1 MQVKDTFY
9 RFTATTLEEMQ
20 ANAEDDELL
29 QGVDWGGVEGC
40 TDFKTQLDT
49 TLPGVWGATHIP
61 PPSVQHTS
69 VTAHST

>member
-1 MQVKDTFY
+1 MVSLALLMQVKDTFY

-40 TDFKTQLDT
+40 TDFKAQLDN
-49 TLPGVWGATHIP
+49 TLPGA
-61 PPSVQHTS
+61 
-69 VTAHST
+69 